1 LALTRYEGAEAIH
14 SFLLF
19 TSYIPS
25 HVCFPRSFWK
35 FSLYSILLP
44 HKQQLYISLQP
55 HVQGPSKTYPIPHA
69 AAGIRAAKMAIDND
83 TRGWIMTCISGVA
96 CIVGAS
102 IVCVDVFVRHIPGM
116 ERFSIAESDSF
127 LSASLSLSFG
137 VMLFSALFSMLPQ
150 SQHYLE
156 DGRYSPQAAAFL
168 LIALFLAGVVG
179 IRILSTIL
187 HQYIPSHVVDC
198 DHTHDEEDSL
208 AGREEMEEHAHD
220 DEHTNGMPIVKF
232 ATTSAEDP
240 EEETPLLSRTTS
252 ISLPKPRQASAAAD
266 SQITAGSENGFVTA
280 PQSRRPSAMPRSL
293 TKTFA
298 KLTASRKYCD
308 ETGPCMGYS
317 DPCGQ
322 ECFKAVSRRTS
333 SAPFGRLSRTPTFRG
348 FPELHFASPLPQ
360 VEERPSS
367 ERTQSDNRD
376 GRSRAQT
383 NGSAFKPLAVRSR
396 SATHH
401 YHHPEH
407 DHEDPIKMDR
417 GPSVQSHSVGPE
429 HHHHV
434 PTNAFL
440 SIGLQTSIAIALHK
454 APEGFITYA
463 TNHANPQLGF
473 AVFMA
478 LFIHNITEGFAMSLP
493 LYLALGSRFK
503 AIAWSS
509 ILGGLSQPLG
519 AGIAALWFKVAKNNG
534 SGSPSEG
541 VYGGMFAVTAG
552 VMTSVALSLFS
563 ESLTMSHNKNACIAW
578 AFTGMAILGVSFAM
592 TAGGHGH

>member
-1 LALTRYEGAEAIH
+1 
-14 SFLLF
+14 
-19 TSYIPS
+19 
-25 HVCFPRSFWK
+25 
-35 FSLYSILLP
+35 
-44 HKQQLYISLQP
+44 
-55 HVQGPSKTYPIPHA
+55 
-69 AAGIRAAKMAIDND
+69 
-83 TRGWIMTCISGVA
+83 MTCISGVA

-102 IVCVDVFVRHIPGM
+102 IICVDVFVRHLPGM
-116 ERFSIAESDSF
+116 EKFSIAESDTF

-137 VMLFSALFSMLPQ
+137 VMLFSALYSMLPQ

-156 DGRYSPQAAAFL
+156 HGGYSPQAAAFL
-168 LIALFLAGVVG
+168 LIALFLVGVVG
-179 IRILSTIL
+179 IQVLSRVM
-187 HQYIPSHVVDC
+187 HHYIPSHVVDC
-198 DHTHDEEDSL
+198 DHTHDEEDGL
-208 AGREEMEEHAHD
+208 TVREEMSEHSPD

-232 ATTSAEDP
+232 APTPAEDP
-240 EEETPLLSRTTS
+240 EEDTPLLSRTTS
-252 ISLPKPRQASAAAD
+252 ISPPKPRQSSVSAE
-266 SQITAGSENGFVTA
+266 SRMTATPENGFVTA

-298 KLTASRKYCD
+298 KLTASRKHCD

-322 ECFKAVSRRTS
+322 ECFKAVSRRSTS
-333 SAPFGRLSRTPTFRG
+333 GPGRLSRAPTFRG
-348 FPELHFASPLPQ
+348 FPELHYIPPVPEL
-360 VEERPSS
+360 EDRPSN

-376 GRSRAQT
+376 GRSRATT
-383 NGSAFKPLAVRSR
+383 NGSAYKPLAVRSR

-407 DHEDPIKMDR
+407 DHEDPIKLDR
-417 GPSVQSHSVGPE
+417 RPSVHSHSVGPE

-519 AGIAALWFKVAKNNG
+519 AGIAALWFKLAKDHG
-534 SGSPSEG
+534 SGSPSQG
-541 VYGGMFAVTAG
+541 VYGGMFALTSG

-563 ESLTMSHNKNACIAW
+563 ESLALSHNKNACIAW
-578 AFTGMAILGVSFAM
+578 AFLGMAILGVSFAM
-592 TAGGHGH
+592 TAGNGGH